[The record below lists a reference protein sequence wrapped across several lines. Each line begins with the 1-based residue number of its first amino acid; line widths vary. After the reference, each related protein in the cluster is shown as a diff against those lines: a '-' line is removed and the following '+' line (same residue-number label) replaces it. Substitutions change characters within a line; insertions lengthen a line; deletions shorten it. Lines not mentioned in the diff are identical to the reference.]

1 MNDFLLFF
9 ISFLIIVI
17 IIKKI
22 YEKRNIITKT
32 SKKDNIEYYVRDL
45 DNSQEAA
52 EKLSVINTKLQKLIN
67 SLDENE
73 RKGIDRLKKR
83 YNPKTLVE
91 TEESS
96 KYTSYSLNKGE
107 KIALCIREK
116 NDPMKFET
124 DNTIIFVAIHE
135 LAHIMTKS
143 VGHPPE
149 FWDNMGFL
157 LKKADELDI
166 YEPID
171 YSKNNTEYCGMDIT
185 TTPYD
190 FKK

>member
-1 MNDFLLFF
+1 MNDFLFF
-9 ISFLIIVI
+9 FVSFLVIVI
-17 IIKKI
+17 IMKKI
-22 YEKRNIITKT
+22 YEKRNIVSKV
-32 SKKDNIEYYVRDL
+32 SKKDNIEYFVRDL

-52 EKLSVINTKLQKLIN
+52 EKLSVINGKLQKLID
-67 SLDENE
+67 SLDEKE
-73 RKGIDRLKKR
+73 RKGINRLKRK
-83 YNPKTLVE
+83 YNPHTLVE

-116 NDPMKFET
+116 HDPMTFEN

-135 LAHIMTKS
+135 LSHIMTES
-143 VGHPPE
+143 VGHEPE

-157 LKKADELDI
+157 LKKAHEINI